1 MTSKPIKRTT
11 PADRVTRRPKSKEEQ
26 TSARVATIA
35 SKIMRVARG
44 YRPSDILMR
53 SVNHDGSVTRIR
65 VSDVTTVC
73 GTAITQTKDK
83 KDG

>member
-11 PADRVTRRPKSKEEQ
+11 PADRVTRPKSKEEQ
-26 TSARVATIA
+26 TSARVSSLAA
-35 SKIMRVARG
+35 KIMRVCQD
-44 YRPSDILMR
+44 YRRSDILMR

-65 VSDVTTVC
+65 VSDVMAVC

-83 KDG
+83 